1 MDKKESARMNSSY
14 TRFSDHAKSS
24 WSIIIAFVW
33 GFAEATAFFIVPDV
47 YLGFVA
53 LFNWRRGLSAMIAA
67 LIGAILGGSV
77 MYVLAMNNPSGLNL
91 FLTRVPL
98 IDATLLNDV
107 ADNMRTDGL
116 ITLLNGPLRGTP
128 YKIYAAQAGEQSL
141 PFLYFLLMTIPA
153 RLERFLPVV
162 LVFGGIGKWF
172 GTFCEK
178 HTKFVVGVY
187 ALMWGIIYFVFIYY
201 FHFH

>member
-1 MDKKESARMNSSY
+1 MNSSY
-14 TRFSDHAKSS
+14 TRFSDHARSN
-24 WSIIIAFVW
+24 WSIVIAFVW

-98 IDATLLNDV
+98 IDATLVNDV
-107 ADNMRTDGL
+107 GDKMRADGL

-162 LVFGGIGKWF
+162 LAFGGIGKWF

-178 HTKFVVGVY
+178 HTKFVVSSY

>member
-1 MDKKESARMNSSY
+1 MNSSY

-24 WSIIIAFVW
+24 WSIVIAFVW

-77 MYVLAMNNPSGLNL
+77 MYVVAMNNPSGLNL

-98 IDATLLNDV
+98 IDATLVNDV
-107 ADNMRTDGL
+107 GDKMRVDGL

-172 GTFCEK
+172 GAFCEK
-178 HTKFVVGVY
+178 HTKFVVSSY

>member
-1 MDKKESARMNSSY
+1 MNSSY
-14 TRFSDHAKSS
+14 ARFSNHAKSR

-67 LIGAILGGSV
+67 LIGAVVGGSV
-77 MYVLAMNNPSGLNL
+77 MYILAMNNPSGLNM

-98 IDATLLNDV
+98 IDSTLVNDV
-107 ADNMRTDGL
+107 ANKMRADGL

-141 PFLYFLLMTIPA
+141 SFLYFLLMTIPA

-178 HTKFVVGVY
+178 YTKFVVGNY
-187 ALMWGIIYFVFIYY
+187 ALMWGLIYFVFIYY

>member
-1 MDKKESARMNSSY
+1 MNSSY
-14 TRFSDHAKSS
+14 ARFSDHAKSS

-98 IDATLLNDV
+98 IDATLVNDV
-107 ADNMRTDGL
+107 ADKMRTDGL

-172 GTFCEK
+172 GIFCEK
-178 HTKFVVGVY
+178 HTKFVVGGY

>member
-1 MDKKESARMNSSY
+1 MNSSY
-14 TRFSDHAKSS
+14 ARFSDHAKSS

-98 IDATLLNDV
+98 IDATLVNDV
-107 ADNMRTDGL
+107 ADKMRTDGL

-178 HTKFVVGVY
+178 HTKFVVGGY

>member
-1 MDKKESARMNSSY
+1 MDRKGSALMNSSY
-14 TRFSDHAKSS
+14 ARFSNHAKSR

-67 LIGAILGGSV
+67 LIGAVVGGSV
-77 MYVLAMNNPSGLNL
+77 MYILAMNNPSGLNM

-98 IDATLLNDV
+98 IDSTLVNDV
-107 ADNMRTDGL
+107 ANKMRADGL

-141 PFLYFLLMTIPA
+141 SFLYFLLMTIPA

-178 HTKFVVGVY
+178 YTKFVVGNY
-187 ALMWGIIYFVFIYY
+187 ALMWGLIYFVFIYY

>member
-1 MDKKESARMNSSY
+1 MNSSY
-14 TRFSDHAKSS
+14 ARFSDHAKSI

-53 LFNWRRGLSAMIAA
+53 LFNWRRGLWAMIAA
-67 LIGAILGGSV
+67 LIGAMLGGSV
-77 MYVLAMNNPSGLNL
+77 MYILAMNNPSGLNL

-98 IDATLLNDV
+98 IDSTLVNDV
-107 ADNMRTDGL
+107 ADKMRTDGL

-178 HTKFVVGVY
+178 HTKFVVVGY
-187 ALMWGIIYFVFIYY
+187 ALLWGIIYFVFIYY
-201 FHFH
+201 FNFH

>member
-1 MDKKESARMNSSY
+1 MNSSY
-14 TRFSDHAKSS
+14 TRFSDHARSN
-24 WSIIIAFVW
+24 WSIVIAFVW

-98 IDATLLNDV
+98 IDATLVNNV
-107 ADNMRTDGL
+107 ADKMRTDGL

-178 HTKFVVGVY
+178 HTKFVVSSY

>member
-1 MDKKESARMNSSY
+1 MNSSY

-33 GFAEATAFFIVPDV
+33 GFAESTAFFIVPDV

-98 IDATLLNDV
+98 IDATLVNDV
-107 ADNMRTDGL
+107 GDKMRADGL

-128 YKIYAAQAGEQSL
+128 YKIYTAQAGEQSL

-162 LVFGGIGKWF
+162 LAFGGIGKWF

-178 HTKFVVGVY
+178 HTKFVVSSY
-187 ALMWGIIYFVFIYY
+187 ALMWGIIYFVFIQY
-201 FHFH
+201 FNFH